1 MSARALLDDPTTD
14 PGWALALRSTL
25 PAAAGRAVP
34 TPAEVAGCEG
44 AVEGLVR
51 AGVHSARLAFA
62 RHDLAALQAWRGAL
76 SERSDGPAL
85 VLLDQ
90 QAALL
95 EGRAVEDGPLADAE
109 GLAARSGLAALV
121 VDVAATRAFAALSR
135 VEPEGARH
143 HARRAVRMSRT
154 EELTNQQYLAGVA
167 LARVRRFEQQPHMAI
182 RILTALH
189 RVAPPPFRGWVEHE
203 LRMAGEHSFWP
214 EGRLAAA
221 RRLAEC
227 APSEFVR
234 ADLDALIGL
243 LDPDAGS
250 PELAPWRTGLSDR
263 VPRGLLAVEP
273 AISEH
278 HAHVL
283 LSPDGV
289 TRVLASAPAAAAFE
303 LVHSSR
309 PGRLETALAVLAFAS
324 SPPAA
329 EAFFEEV
336 YGFAFEAAVHRGA
349 LEVLVHRLRDM
360 LEDRAE
366 ILRDRGTIAL
376 RVHRPF
382 AVPDPRV
389 KRSLDDAVLRSLAQR
404 PGATAKESAAHAGAP
419 LRSVQHALK
428 RLVEEGAC
436 EAKKQGRV
444 VCYRVEDTT
453 FTEPTRVLDWR
464 TR

>member
-1 MSARALLDDPTTD
+1 MAACDGDSRGLARA
-14 PGWALALRSTL
+14 A
-25 PAAAGRAVP
+25 
-34 TPAEVAGCEG
+34 
-44 AVEGLVR
+44 
-51 AGVHSARLAFA
+51 VHSARIAFA
-62 RHDLAALQAWRGAL
+62 QQDLAALSAWRRAL
-76 SERSDGPAL
+76 SKRDDGPAL
-85 VLLDQ
+85 RLVDR

-109 GLAARSGLAALV
+109 GEAGRSGLAALV
-121 VDVAATRAFAALSR
+121 VDAAATRALAALSR
-135 VEPEGARH
+135 GDVDGARH

-154 EELTNQQYLAGVA
+154 EELTSQQYLAGLA

-182 RILTALH
+182 RILAALR
-189 RVAPPPFRGWVEHE
+189 RVSPAAFQGWVEHE
-203 LRMAGEHSFWP
+203 LRMAGELSFWP
-214 EGRLAAA
+214 DGPRLAAA
-221 RRLAEC
+221 RTFAAR
-227 APSEFVR
+227 APSGLVG

-243 LDPDAGS
+243 LDPAAPS
-250 PELAPWRTGLSDR
+250 PEVEGWRAGRSAQ

-278 HAHVL
+278 HALVL
-283 LSPDGV
+283 LAPDGA
-289 TRVLASAPAAAAFE
+289 TRVLASAPVAASLE

-309 PGRLETALAVLAFAS
+309 PGRLETALAVLAFAPE
-324 SPPAA
+324 PPAA
-329 EAFFEEV
+329 EAFFAEV

-349 LEVLVHRLRDM
+349 LEVLVHRLREM
-360 LEDRAE
+360 LGDRGD
-366 ILRDRGTIAL
+366 LNRDRGTIAL

-464 TR
+464 AP